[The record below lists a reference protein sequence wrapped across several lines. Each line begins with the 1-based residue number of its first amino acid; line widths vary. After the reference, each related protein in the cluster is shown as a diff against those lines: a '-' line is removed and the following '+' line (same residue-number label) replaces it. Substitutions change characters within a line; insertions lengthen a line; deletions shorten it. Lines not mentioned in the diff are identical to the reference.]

1 MKAIVPMSA
10 AVFIAS
16 RIVEPARV
24 IAPPSADDGFA
35 EKINAAYVFCLNGR
49 RSMDNRQRG
58 DARLVC
64 GAQKRFP
71 ELLRGNVSTD
81 GVDAGFDG
89 DHIFLAI
96 IERPVPD
103 QQVCGVA
110 ERTHDGVRFP
120 TAQNQPD
127 RRECR

>member
-1 MKAIVPMSA
+1 MIA
-10 AVFIAS
+10 AVFIVS

-24 IAPPSADDGFA
+24 IAPPPANDGFA
-35 EKINAAYVFCLNGR
+35 EKINVVYVICLNGR
-49 RSMDNRQRG
+49 PSMDNRQRG
-58 DARLVC
+58 NARLVC
-64 GAQKRFP
+64 GAQKCFP
-71 ELLRGNVSTD
+71 ELFRSHFSTD

-103 QQVCGVA
+103 QQICGIA
-110 ERTHDGVRFP
+110 ERPHDGVRFP